1 MLHYIG
7 NKYKEE
13 KAMNTGEIRFNRSM
27 DEWIIT
33 SMYQNELG
41 EMNIVVTF
49 YNREENKHG
58 STVLPTESSTG
69 EVTEE
74 LASLEEEYPLALP
87 LSSISVNI

>member
-1 MLHYIG
+1 
-7 NKYKEE
+7 
-13 KAMNTGEIRFNRSM
+13 MNTGEIRFNRSM

-69 EVTEE
+69 EVAKE
-74 LASLEEEYPLALP
+74 LESIEEEYPLALP